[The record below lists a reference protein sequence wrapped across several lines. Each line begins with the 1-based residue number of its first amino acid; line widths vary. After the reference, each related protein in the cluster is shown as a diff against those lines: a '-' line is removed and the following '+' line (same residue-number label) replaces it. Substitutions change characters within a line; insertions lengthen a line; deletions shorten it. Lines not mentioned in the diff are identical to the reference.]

1 MRVASSIPRVRE
13 RTKMAE
19 EVHGLFVVKN
29 NNTKSGV
36 WQHFALKATENGS
49 VIENEQDRDSVV
61 KASLPRQATP
71 LISINTYENT
81 TQQSMPRQRRF
92 PDLAH
97 LAKKYL
103 CICGTSVPS
112 ERTFSTAGHIASH
125 TRGRLLPEN
134 VSKLLLVHVI
144 DRDEKTLLEPH
155 PRPQLLSS
163 THKERSNR
171 FANPKIS

>member
-1 MRVASSIPRVRE
+1 MLARLLRHGDYRVISRMRVASSIPRVRE
-13 RTKMAE
+13 RSKMAE
-19 EVHGLFVVKN
+19 VVHGLFVVKN

-134 VSKLLLVHVI
+134 VSKLLFLAKNM
-144 DRDEKTLLEPH
+144 D
-155 PRPQLLSS
+155 
-163 THKERSNR
+163 
-171 FANPKIS
+171 